1 MKILKALAILLIPIA
16 ANATEYMREDS
27 GITFS
32 AKNPSECLN
41 FGDTYT
47 SNVCVEHFHSESEKE
62 LEETLNKIIVKLTR
76 DKTLLIDT
84 QNKWNAFKNSECK
97 LQSVS
102 AQAYRDPLTQEQIFF
117 QVCAANLNK
126 QRADQIKSIPLDC
139 DSCLQ

>member
-16 ANATEYMREDS
+16 VNATEYMREDS
-27 GITFS
+27 GIIFA
-32 AKNPSECLN
+32 AKTASECLD

-62 LEETLNKIIVKLTR
+62 LEEILNKIKAKLNR
-76 DKTLLIDT
+76 DKALLIET
-84 QNKWNAFKNSECK
+84 QNKWDAFKNSECK
-97 LQSVS
+97 LRSVS

-117 QVCAANLNK
+117 QVCAASLNK
-126 QRADQIKSIPLDC
+126 QRADQIKSIPLGC